1 MGGAGLESA
10 CPEALNVE
18 SAFNSVTPVVFGD
31 VSTISPDCLPVAFA
45 PLLKLTAF
53 YGVGQGS
60 ANNESS
66 LARIPIAD
74 HQCLQPWSGALPG
87 ATEAGYGS
95 AKTLSHSSLS
105 LRVHQ
110 VFRPF
115 NESGH
120 PG

>member
-74 HQCLQPWSGALPG
+74 HQCLQHLVRS
-87 ATEAGYGS
+87 S
-95 AKTLSHSSLS
+95 A
-105 LRVHQ
+105 RG
-110 VFRPF
+110 
-115 NESGH
+115 N
-120 PG
+120 